1 MTIQNAKEIIFNA
14 VTTTKPRWQTFVVRW
29 KDADRIFLLRAYEQG
44 GFEAYKFVELLDQEG
59 IGSIQEVGKILESA
73 QGLSKS
79 YSRPFA
85 GALDSPFW
93 VEMSQGKHG
102 VNGRKLAHCVR
113 RFLSEKP
120 GKPGAFFWRQVWNMM
135 NACAFFNRVS
145 SGSFAEYLK
154 RKLAEACGRTSISDA
169 EFVSVPSDTW
179 RLFVE
184 RCKPYKDIMGVG
196 ENVFDFLMGD
206 FDEAKFARDCF
217 KFDAS
222 NSHFLKVTGI
232 SDLIVPFDRDHTIA
246 FIRSLDLPYTLRE
259 VNRGIYAYSSETEA
273 KHYGFCR
280 SSAKC
285 AMCGV
290 KTLCDKRLLRNEN

>member
-1 MTIQNAKEIIFNA
+1 MTINNSKLIINHA
-14 VTTTKPRWQTFVVRW
+14 VVTTKSRWQTFVVRW

-59 IGSIQEVGKILESA
+59 IGSIQEVGKILGAA

-79 YSRPFA
+79 YSRPLA
-85 GALDSPFW
+85 GSLDAPFW
-93 VEMSQGKHG
+93 IDMAQGKYG
-102 VNGRKLAHCVR
+102 VNGKKFARAVE
-113 RFLSEKP
+113 RFLREKP

-145 SGSFAEYLK
+145 SGSFSEYLK
-154 RKLAEACGRTSISDA
+154 RKLADACGRTTISDA
-169 EFVSVPSDTW
+169 EFINVPSDTW

-184 RCKPYKDIMGVG
+184 RCKPYKDILGVG

-206 FDEAKFARDCF
+206 FDEANFARDCF

-246 FIRSLDLPYTLRE
+246 FIRSLDLPFTLRE
-259 VNRGIYAYSSETEA
+259 INRGIYAFSSETEA
-273 KHYGFCR
+273 KLYGFCR

-285 AMCGV
+285 AVCGV
-290 KTLCDKRLLRNEN
+290 KMICGKRLLPK

>member
-1 MTIQNAKEIIFNA
+1 MTINKSKQIIHHA
-14 VTTTKPRWQTFVVRW
+14 VTITKPRWLTFVMRW
-29 KDADRIFLLRAYEQG
+29 KDADRVFLLRAYEQG

-59 IGSIQEVGKILESA
+59 IGSIQEVGKILGVA

-79 YSRPFA
+79 YSRPLA
-85 GALDSPFW
+85 GSLDAPFW
-93 VEMSQGKHG
+93 LEMAQGKYAE
-102 VNGRKLAHCVR
+102 NGRKFARCVG
-113 RFLSEKP
+113 RFLKEKP

-135 NACAFFNRVS
+135 NACAFFNRAS
-145 SGSFAEYLK
+145 CGSFAEYLK
-154 RKLAEACGRTSISDA
+154 RKLADACGRTTVSDA
-169 EFVSVPSDTW
+169 EFLNVPSDTW

-184 RCKPYKDIMGVG
+184 KGKPYKDILGVG

-206 FDEAKFARDCF
+206 FDDARFSRDCF

-232 SDLIVPFDRDHTIA
+232 SDLIAPFDRDHTIA

-285 AMCGV
+285 AVCRV
-290 KTLCDKRLLRNEN
+290 KTLCNKRLLRNEN